1 MRELEQEA
9 KQNAAY
15 AQPKAPPGKPGE
27 ASPRKSSTGYVDGD
41 ESDDSDSP
49 LVGASVGEL
58 KRRQSARRGSGG
70 FADVDIN
77 AIDKIADRKQHNSN
91 DTADDSFGIPPPR
104 QGSAARAKGKPIN
117 LEARAKA
124 AEKLVIIKFQLI
136 RCISFIDF
144 SKMILSLELEAFL
157 SFLFLKNFSHSSCF
171 PKNKT

>member
-77 AIDKIADRKQHNSN
+77 AIDKIADRKQDESN
-91 DTADDSFGIPPPR
+91 DSADDDSFGIPPPR

-124 AEKLVIIKFQLI
+124 AEKLVIISIDSLHFIHRFFKNDS
-136 RCISFIDF
+136 IS
-144 SKMILSLELEAFL
+144 
-157 SFLFLKNFSHSSCF
+157 
-171 PKNKT
+171 